1 MESVGEKYNFAY
13 VELTLSNMESI
24 NALLIREGLSQSERL
39 ILINNTAITQMK
51 SLLFSKTIKQI
62 KSKSSI
68 DKLKT
73 EYEL

>member
-1 MESVGEKYNFAY
+1 
-13 VELTLSNMESI
+13 MESI

-39 ILINNTAITQMK
+39 ILINKTAITQVK
-51 SLLFSKTIKQI
+51 SLLFSTTIKQI